1 MPRIPGP
8 LSKGNI
14 FRKIDRYMSNPQQ
27 HFIDDLKKTGQLH
40 ELGEQRGILEG
51 QEQLDHT
58 SRELFGGADDRVAWF
73 PDAPHKHEIIQQGY
87 VKATE
92 LALQSDP
99 PKPVVTYWVNGLSN
113 FEVMVGQSDAQVT
126 VFLLTPEPPPAK
138 LNTRPHVDDDLW
150 LISSDARLAAIQE
163 EYIPEERPKAEAVA
177 DGVSCMRIR
186 SPA

>member
-14 FRKIDRYMSNPQQ
+14 FRRIDKYMSNPRQ
-27 HFIDDLKKTGQLH
+27 HFIDDLKNAS
-40 ELGEQRGILEG
+40 EIASLGESRGILEG
-51 QEQLDHT
+51 ADQMAHA
-58 SRELFGGADDRVAWF
+58 SREALGDEGDPVAWF
-73 PDAPHKHEIIQQGY
+73 PKEPHKTEIIIQGY

-99 PKPVVTYWVNGLSN
+99 AKPVVTYWVNGLRH
-113 FEVMVGQSDAQVT
+113 FEIMVAESEKQVT

-150 LISSDARLAAIQE
+150 LISSDERLAAIQE
-163 EYIPEERPKAEAVA
+163 DYIPEERPKAEPVA

-186 SPA
+186 SPS